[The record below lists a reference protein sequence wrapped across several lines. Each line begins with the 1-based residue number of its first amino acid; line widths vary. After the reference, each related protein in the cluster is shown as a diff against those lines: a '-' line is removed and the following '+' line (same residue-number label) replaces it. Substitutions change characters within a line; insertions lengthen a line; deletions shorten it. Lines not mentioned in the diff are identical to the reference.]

1 MLNPLTSVWKP
12 KPSNKARPSTCPIH
26 SLLKRLSNQVVF
38 FFRKQ
43 KQSIYPENRPISRPA
58 VPGSP
63 PTGYQS
69 VLHKEK
75 EDIYLDIS
83 IVNDTTKRQILSTT
97 IFR

>member
-12 KPSNKARPSTCPIH
+12 KPANEARPSTRPIH
-26 SLLKRLSNQVVF
+26 SPLKRLSNQVVL
-38 FFRKQ
+38 FFRKR
-43 KQSIYPENRPISRPA
+43 KRSMYRENRPISMQLRPA

-75 EDIYLDIS
+75 EDIYLDKS
-83 IVNDTTKRQILSTT
+83 DKFSRQPFSDLVVN
-97 IFR
+97 